1 MISRSDFAA
10 GAAAILSMGGPA
22 VALPALQAEFA
33 RIEKEIGARLGV
45 AALDTHDGS
54 MASYRTDERFPMCST
69 FKALAAAAV
78 LARVDI
84 GKEQLDR
91 RIRYDAKQLVTYS
104 PVTEKNVETGMTL
117 AEICEAAVTLSDNT
131 AGNLQLAAIGGPEGF
146 TTYLRTLGDT
156 VSRLDRVETALNE
169 ATPGDPR
176 DTTTPAAM
184 TENLRKLVL
193 GDALSA
199 KSRARF

>member
-1 MISRSDFAA
+1 MISRREFAA

-22 VALPALQAEFA
+22 AALPALQAEFA
-33 RIEKEIGARLGV
+33 RIEKEIGGRLGV
-45 AALDTHDGS
+45 AALDTRDGS
-54 MASYRTDERFPMCST
+54 MASYRADERFPMCST

-91 RIRYDAKQLVTYS
+91 RIRYDAKHLVTYS

-131 AGNLQLAAIGGPEGF
+131 AGNLQLAAIGGPEGLHRLF
-146 TTYLRTLGDT
+146 AHARR
-156 VSRLDRVETALNE
+156 SR
-169 ATPGDPR
+169 
-176 DTTTPAAM
+176 
-184 TENLRKLVL
+184 
-193 GDALSA
+193 
-199 KSRARF
+199 SRASTASKPR